1 MKTISIIAEQ
11 GYSTEKSHPYASRT
25 WAIIAEKSDIARL
38 DEKGLFAFLGKPIPY
53 KILRNVHIEQIKRD
67 EYSIL
72 QLRAEITI
80 DASEVIVQK
89 TAEYTLLGQV
99 IDSTAWIVK
108 RKAT

>member
-25 WAIIAEKSDIARL
+25 WAVIAQSDVARL

-53 KILRNVHIEQIKRD
+53 KILRNVYIEQIKRD

-72 QLRAEITI
+72 HLRAEITI

-99 IDSTAWIVK
+99 IDSTSWIVK
-108 RKAT
+108 EEK